1 MLVSAAMMACILH
14 TAPCTPAQLDAVS
27 TAVEHCHATQAPD
40 QGDCIQSWVARLEGR
55 SALVL
60 RGR

>member
-27 TAVEHCHATQAPD
+27 TAVEHCHATQADRPAD
-40 QGDCIQSWVARLEGR
+40 PPRWRAPGGVRPIRLG
-55 SALVL
+55 
-60 RGR
+60 